1 MTGSTTNS
9 MNGNGD
15 EMQKT
20 TRKVHPIL
28 LGTIVILIIIFIT
41 SSLGGVGGEKGKKEE
56 SREFVELEQALMKV
70 EGIGEVILYPH
81 YENREPSNALSNY
94 FSSSTATVKKGDGLQ
109 GILVVAEGAKDYK
122 VQNELYK
129 ILTAV
134 LQLPEHRIVIA
145 EMNTRGKTN
154 ENE

>member
-15 EMQKT
+15 EMQNT

-41 SSLGGVGGEKGKKEE
+41 SSLGGIGGENKKEE

-70 EGIGEVILYPH
+70 EGIGEVVLYPH

-94 FSSSTATVKKGDGLQ
+94 FSSSTATVKKGNELQ

-145 EMNTRGKTN
+145 EMNTRGNTN

>member
-1 MTGSTTNS
+1 M
-9 MNGNGD
+9 
-15 EMQKT
+15 
-20 TRKVHPIL
+20 
-28 LGTIVILIIIFIT
+28 
-41 SSLGGVGGEKGKKEE
+41 
-56 SREFVELEQALMKV
+56 
-70 EGIGEVILYPH
+70 
-81 YENREPSNALSNY
+81 
-94 FSSSTATVKKGDGLQ
+94 KKGDELQ